1 MLVLY
6 LKKNISSPA
15 GGAHYVV
22 ITGYGYDYWL
32 VQDPFGELDLVN
44 GGWNDRGAVAGKNIK
59 YNFEHF
65 NRRLFLAGGATGWCW
80 MNFREYID
88 TVKD

>member
-1 MLVLY
+1 
-6 LKKNISSPA
+6 
-15 GGAHYVV
+15 
-22 ITGYGYDYWL
+22 
-32 VQDPFGELDLVN
+32 VN

-88 TVKD
+88 LIKD